1 MQPIEKW
8 GGGSAGC
15 SGLDRN
21 RAGAPKGYAIE
32 LAQYHLE
39 PFPHCQRQARQII
52 VDKKVC
58 DELSMTL
65 PKEV

>member
-1 MQPIEKW
+1 MQNDTSSTHVQPIENW

-39 PFPHCQRQARQII
+39 PFPHCQRQAL
-52 VDKKVC
+52 VK
-58 DELSMTL
+58 
-65 PKEV
+65 